1 MIMSPEESA
10 LLVKL
15 QVIKAERDR
24 YLEALEE
31 IAATGK
37 DKKGRPTFTRDQVDN
52 GEERRKQ
59 PQEIK

>member
-1 MIMSPEESA
+1 MVMSPEESA

-31 IAATGK
+31 ISATGADFQTSLIARNALYPK
-37 DKKGRPTFTRDQVDN
+37 EKS
-52 GEERRKQ
+52 
-59 PQEIK
+59 